1 MTSLVRRLAIAAC
14 AVAGLSPAVA
24 RAQQP
29 ATISGRVLTEAGAP
43 IQSASVAIGAL
54 NLGTYTDAEGAFRV
68 SVPAERATGVVT
80 LAARRVGYQPKSM
93 QLTLKPGANIQQDF
107 VLVAAP
113 TQLTGIVVTGMSV
126 QREKSQLGT
135 AQQQVSS
142 ETLNRTQDPNVLN
155 QLEGKVSGV
164 TITAGGT
171 QGGATRIVS
180 RGASSLAGNNQPL
193 VIVDGVPVFNDNRGG
208 SPGGGGPQSGSID
221 FGNTLADIN
230 PNDIATMTVLKG
242 PNAAAI
248 YGSQAANGA
257 IVITTKKG
265 QATDGRISTQFS
277 STYSWEKPSVLP
289 DYQNLY
295 GQGAAGKFS
304 YVDGQNG
311 GTNDGADQSWGPRLD
326 GQPIDQFT
334 GPQQPWIAH
343 PDNVESFFNTGKTLT
358 NSLAFSGGTDR
369 ANARLSVGN
378 TQQDGYIPNSSWNKL
393 SGSLSGQLK
402 IGDKLTT
409 NATIQY
415 LTNNGRNRPGVGY
428 NTGILEQFIWFGR
441 QVDMN
446 ALRNYMDADGK
457 QLNWN
462 YNFHNNPFWLVYE
475 NPEYDRRKQLI
486 VSASADYQF
495 TDWLRGMVR
504 AGTNNYNFRASQAYS
519 GGNINFGNPAY
530 AGSFTNYQNEK
541 AQNTSTFMLTADKD
555 VTSRLNVTAM
565 AGAGRRYETYNSNQ
579 VDVDGISVPHIYNVS
594 NAAVTPSNSQYL
606 SRRQVNSVYGT
617 ASFTWDGWWTVEGTA
632 RNDWSSTLP
641 KGKNSYFYPSVN
653 TSVVLTDAIP
663 SLTSNV
669 LSYAKVRGS
678 LARVGNDADV
688 YQLFTTDSG
697 FSTKVGALPQFTL
710 ANCIAN
716 PSLKPEVTTAGEAGL
731 ELGFLD
737 NRVTVD
743 ATYYTKTTKN
753 QIINLTLSPASGFTS
768 KAINAGEIRNHGF
781 EGRIA
786 ATPFR
791 TNDFE
796 WTTGFNYAANRSE
809 VVDLY
814 GDLESVVLGGTWYAE
829 LQARKG
835 GPFGVIWGY
844 SYARDDQGNKLV
856 KDGLPVLG
864 DRKVLGTVEPD
875 WVGGWSNDFRYKQ
888 FSLGVLFDFHQGG
901 SLYSV
906 SNMFGEYAGVFKSS
920 LRGREVSVSEPG
932 IIVKGI
938 DVDTGEPNN
947 KIVTSEYYFQNG
959 LFPLHEE
966 YTYDASYVKLR
977 ELRVGYDL
985 PESIASKLR
994 AQSINISFVGRNLWL
1009 STDVP
1014 NIDPEFAYSNGNFQG
1029 MEFAALPNARSLG
1042 INLRVTP

>member
-1 MTSLVRRLAIAAC
+1 MTSLVRRLLVAAC
-14 AVAGLSPAVA
+14 AFAGLSPAAVL
-24 RAQQP
+24 AQEP
-29 ATISGRVLTEAGAP
+29 ATITGRVLTEAGAP
-43 IQSASVAIGAL
+43 IQSASVAIPTL
-54 NLGTYTDAEGAFRV
+54 KLGIYSNEDGTFRV
-68 SVPAERATGVVT
+68 SVPAAQATGTVT
-80 LAARRVGYQPKSM
+80 VSARRVGYQPKTM
-93 QLTLKPGANIQQDF
+93 QVTLSPGATIQQDF

-113 TQLTGIVVTGMSV
+113 TQLTGIVVTGMSI
-126 QREKSQLGT
+126 QKEKSQLGT
-135 AQQQVSS
+135 AQQQITS
-142 ETLNRTQDPNVLN
+142 EELNNTQDPNMLN

-164 TITAGGT
+164 QITAGGT
-171 QGGATRIVS
+171 QGGATRIVI
-180 RGASSLAGNNQPL
+180 RGAGSLAGSNQPV

-208 SPGGGGPQSGSID
+208 DPDGGGPQSGSID
-221 FGNTLADIN
+221 FGNTLADLN

-265 QATDGRISTQFS
+265 RATDGKISTQFS
-277 STYSWEKPSVLP
+277 STYSWESPSVLP
-289 DYQNLY
+289 EYQDQY
-295 GQGAAGKFS
+295 GQGSAGKFS
-304 YVDGQNG
+304 FLDGKNG
-311 GTNDGADQSWGPRLD
+311 GVNDGLDQSFGPKLD
-326 GQPIDQFT
+326 GRLIDQFT
-334 GPQQPWIAH
+334 GPQQPWVAH

-402 IGDKLTT
+402 VGDRLTT

-446 ALRNYMDADGK
+446 ALRNYQDADGK

-462 YNFHNNPFWLVYE
+462 YNFHNNPFWLVNE
-475 NPEYDRRKQLI
+475 NPEYDRRKQFI
-486 VSASADYQF
+486 ISASADYRIA
-495 TDWLRGMVR
+495 DWLNAAVR
-504 AGTNNYNFRASQAYS
+504 AGTNGYNFRASQAYS

-530 AGSFTNYQNEK
+530 DGSFTNFQNEK
-541 AQNTSTFMLTADKD
+541 SQNTSSFMLTANKD
-555 VTSRLNVTAM
+555 VTSRLNLNAM
-565 AGAGRRYETYNSNQ
+565 AGAARRYETYNSNS
-579 VDVDGISVPHIYNVS
+579 VAVDGISVPDIYNVS

-641 KGKNSYFYPSVN
+641 KEGNSYFYPSIN
-653 TSVVLTDAIP
+653 TSVVLTDALP
-663 SLTSNV
+663 GLQSNI
-669 LSYAKVRGS
+669 LSYAKLRGS
-678 LARVGNDADV
+678 VARVGNDADV
-688 YQLFTTDSG
+688 YQLFTTYDG
-697 FSTKVGALPQFTL
+697 FSTKFGSLPQYTL
-710 ANCIAN
+710 SNSIAN
-716 PSLKPEVTTAGEAGL
+716 PALKPEVTTASEVGM

-753 QIINLTLSPASGFTS
+753 QIINLTLSPASGFST
-768 KAINAGEIRNHGF
+768 KAINAGEIRNAGF

-791 TNDFE
+791 SDDFE
-796 WTTGFNYAANRSE
+796 WTTGFNYAANRSK

-814 GDLESVVLGGTWYAE
+814 GNLESVVMGSSWYAD

-835 GPFGVIWGY
+835 GPFGVIYGY
-844 SYARDDQGNKLV
+844 GYDRNDAGQLLV
-856 KDGLPVLG
+856 KDGLPVQT
-864 DRKVLGTVEPD
+864 DRKVLGKVEPD
-875 WVGGWSNDFRYKQ
+875 WVGGWSNDFRYKS

-901 SLYSV
+901 DIFSV

-920 LRGREVSVSEPG
+920 LRGREVEWNEPG
-932 IIVKGI
+932 IVVKGI

-947 KIVTSEYYFQNG
+947 VNVTSEYYFQNG
-959 LFPLHEE
+959 LFPLTEE

-985 PESIASKLR
+985 PQSIAGRLR
-994 AQSINISFVGRNLWL
+994 AQAINVSFVGRNLWL

>member
-14 AVAGLSPAVA
+14 AVAGMSPAVA

-171 QGGATRIVS
+171 QGGATRIVI

-402 IGDKLTT
+402 IGDRLTT

-495 TDWLRGMVR
+495 TDWLRGLVR

-688 YQLFTTDSG
+688 YQLFTTYGG
-697 FSTKVGALPQFTL
+697 FSTKFGALPQYTL
-710 ANCIAN
+710 NNSIAN
-716 PSLKPEVTTAGEAGL
+716 PDLKPEVTTAGEVGL

-864 DRKVLGTVEPD
+864 DRKVLGKVEPD

>member
-1 MTSLVRRLAIAAC
+1 MTSLVRRLVIAA
-14 AVAGLSPAVA
+14 AVAGLSPAIA
-24 RAQQP
+24 SAQQP
-29 ATISGRVLTEAGAP
+29 ATITGRVLTEAGAP

-54 NLGTYTDAEGAFRV
+54 NLGAYSDAEGAFRV
-68 SVPAERATGVVT
+68 SVPADKATGVVT
-80 LAARRVGYQPKSM
+80 VTARRVGYQPRSM
-93 QLTLKPGANIQQDF
+93 QLTLEPGAAVTQDF

-113 TQLTGIVVTGMSV
+113 TQLTGIVVTGLSV
-126 QREKSQLGT
+126 EREKSQLGT
-135 AQQQVSS
+135 AQQQIGS
-142 ETLNRTQDPNVLN
+142 ETLNQTQDPNLLN

-164 TITAGGT
+164 TITSGGT
-171 QGGATRIVS
+171 QGGATRIVI
-180 RGASSLAGNNQPL
+180 RGAGSLAGNNQPL

-208 SPGGGGPQSGSID
+208 HPGGGGPQSGSID

-265 QATDGRISTQFS
+265 RATDGKISTAFS
-277 STYSWEKPSVLP
+277 STYSWETPSVLP

-295 GQGAAGKFS
+295 GQGAAGNFS

-311 GTNDGADQSWGPRLD
+311 GVNDGADQSWGPRLE

-334 GPQQPWIAH
+334 GPQQPWVAH
-343 PDNVESFFNTGKTLT
+343 PDNVKSFFNTGKTLT
-358 NSLAFSGGTDR
+358 NSLAFSGGTDK

-446 ALRNYMDADGK
+446 ALRNYWKDDGT
-457 QLNWN
+457 QFNWN

-486 VSASADYQF
+486 VSASADYEL
-495 TDWLRGMVR
+495 TDWLRATVR
-504 AGTNNYNFRASQAYS
+504 AGTNNYNFRSSQAYS

-530 AGSFTNYQNEK
+530 AGSFTNFQNEK
-541 AQNTSTFMLTADKD
+541 AQNTSTFMLTADRD

-565 AGAGRRYETYNSNQ
+565 AGTGRRYETYNSNS

-606 SRRQVNSVYGT
+606 SRREVNSVYGT

-663 SLTSNV
+663 SLESNV

-688 YQLFTTDSG
+688 YQLFTTYDG
-697 FSTKVGALPQFTL
+697 FSTKFGALPQYTL
-710 ANCIAN
+710 SNSISN
-716 PSLKPEVTTAGEAGL
+716 PDLKPEVTTASEVGL
-731 ELGFLD
+731 ELGLFD

-786 ATPFR
+786 ATPVR

-796 WTTGFNYAANRSE
+796 WNTGFNYAANRSK

-844 SYARDDQGNKLV
+844 SYARDDQGRKLV
-856 KDGLPVLG
+856 QDGLPVLG
-864 DRKVLGTVEPD
+864 DRKVLGHVEPD

-888 FSLGVLFDFHQGG
+888 FSLGVLFDFHMGG

-920 LRGREVSVSEPG
+920 LRGREVSVTDPG
-932 IIVKGI
+932 IVVKGI
-938 DVDTGEPNN
+938 DVDTGEPNTVN
-947 KIVTSEYYFQNG
+947 VTSEYYFQNG

-966 YTYDASYVKLR
+966 YTYDASYIKLR

-985 PESIASKLR
+985 PESIAGKLR
-994 AQSINISFVGRNLWL
+994 AQAINISFVGRNLWL